1 MQITGVYIKDFGNHR
16 ETTIDLT
23 HALSIFRGPLESG
36 KTMIRDAIRWAFTG
50 VCRGMEKRKDEPNLI
65 RHGAKGAEVQVPFTH
80 NGEDYKITRGVSA
93 STQSLILHKAGNV
106 VATGLKDAQA
116 AIYATLGV
124 SEALL
129 ANLFDAFE
137 LSQMASR
144 DRKKIIQGL
153 FTSDSPDILKKYLV
167 DAGHGGLEQAK
178 PEGGSIS
185 HLDAILGAYS
195 TQGIDAASG
204 YAVDQRILAKREL
217 KALIDPEEPEG
228 AGIPQSEIDAAQAE
242 LKTVQA
248 NRDELAGAVM
258 NAATKAAKPDQRPA
272 TKVKIDAL
280 EKEIKPSAEL
290 ERAVDKAR
298 TALSAAITSDAGAPL
313 ADGSSPLLVAHM
325 NALSVL
331 MASDGEA
338 SKKTI
343 AWLEGQIAM
352 LEADQP
358 KQKESTEY
366 KPIAP
371 AAKAD
376 YDAAVKTQAD
386 NKVLEERLV
395 TLQQSIEK
403 ESTEMKVTLK
413 ASWGWS
419 LDKVQQEVSELD
431 TQLEALRKKCSVSGL
446 VADYERR
453 KAETVKKRGQLHA
466 KVENWESVCK
476 ALDPKSEALTAL
488 FSSGKEVF
496 AAAFEKATT
505 ALGMTISLAED
516 YSFRA
521 PGFGQINSIGYLSK
535 SRRYRVGAALLIA
548 VCAQIGFDTVILD
561 EGDILWGEAK
571 MDMTKLLRSAQGMG
585 LNAMLFTTGKPEPE
599 SISESTHIYAVD
611 NGVVS

>member
-1 MQITGVYIKDFGNHR
+1 MQITGIYIKDFGNHR

-50 VCRGMEKRKDEPNLI
+50 VCRGMEERKDEPNLI

-228 AGIPQSEIDAAQAE
+228 AGIPQSEIDAAQEEFKGAE
-242 LKTVQA
+242 
-248 NRDELAGAVM
+248 
-258 NAATKAAKPDQRPA
+258 
-272 TKVKIDAL
+272 
-280 EKEIKPSAEL
+280 
-290 ERAVDKAR
+290 
-298 TALSAAITSDAGAPL
+298 
-313 ADGSSPLLVAHM
+313 
-325 NALSVL
+325 
-331 MASDGEA
+331 
-338 SKKTI
+338 
-343 AWLEGQIAM
+343 
-352 LEADQP
+352 
-358 KQKESTEY
+358 
-366 KPIAP
+366 
-371 AAKAD
+371 
-376 YDAAVKTQAD
+376 
-386 NKVLEERLV
+386 
-395 TLQQSIEK
+395 
-403 ESTEMKVTLK
+403 
-413 ASWGWS
+413 
-419 LDKVQQEVSELD
+419 
-431 TQLEALRKKCSVSGL
+431 
-446 VADYERR
+446 
-453 KAETVKKRGQLHA
+453 
-466 KVENWESVCK
+466 
-476 ALDPKSEALTAL
+476 
-488 FSSGKEVF
+488 
-496 AAAFEKATT
+496 
-505 ALGMTISLAED
+505 
-516 YSFRA
+516 
-521 PGFGQINSIGYLSK
+521 
-535 SRRYRVGAALLIA
+535 RVG
-548 VCAQIGFDTVILD
+548 
-561 EGDILWGEAK
+561 
-571 MDMTKLLRSAQGMG
+571 
-585 LNAMLFTTGKPEPE
+585 TTGRGIGPA
-599 SISESTHIYAVD
+599 YAD
-611 NGVVS
+611 KINRTGI